1 MHIEYITGYAG
12 TGKSTALLK
21 QLTTIAG
28 KDKDDTIVLCPT
40 HKAAH
45 RLLPKIPFGIEIK
58 TIHSL
63 LGWIPAINE
72 NAEKIEH
79 IDIVAKTDRKIEE
92 YNTFI
97 IDEGGMMSEEMF
109 MELVAKIEDA
119 RNFDTESIK
128 IYVYLDPYQLLPVK
142 GRQIQLDEEFTT
154 KLTTQHRAESP
165 DVVALFT
172 KFVEFLEG
180 TNTND
185 LKIQFSDNVKKVST
199 TEAVQLFDINNDRL
213 LAYTN
218 EVVGWYNKEIAMYN
232 GIQSFAGQYV
242 QLGSSPDLVYVEE
255 VLDKSNIVLS
265 DVITW
270 YLDSE
275 LLLQN
280 SKISAKYMELE
291 FSTLLKLDA
300 VEFVKVS
307 IGGTTKIVPVVLGI
321 YNAYSVTKQ
330 IKAAAIKDKK
340 NYKFIYALN
349 KAFTMD
355 YKFASTVHK
364 AQGSEFDVVFIDIND
379 IKKSIL
385 PNYYATYARLMYV
398 ALSRAK
404 KKVYIIQD

>member
-119 RNFDTESIK
+119 RNFDTDGIK

-180 TNTND
+180 TNTKD
-185 LKIQFSDNVKKVST
+185 LKIEFSDNVKKVST
-199 TEAVQLFDINNDRL
+199 TEAVQLFDITKDRL

-218 EVVGWYNKEIAMYN
+218 EVVGWYNKEISIYN
-232 GIQSFAGQYV
+232 GIQSFVGQHV
-242 QLGSSPDLVYVEE
+242 QLGSNPDLVYVEDMI
-255 VLDKSNIVLS
+255 DKSDVVLS

-270 YLDSE
+270 YLDNNM
-275 LLLQN
+275 LLQN
-280 SKISAKYMELE
+280 SNISAKYMELE
-291 FSTLLKLDA
+291 FSTLLKLDG
-300 VEFVKVS
+300 VEFAKVA
-307 IGGTTKIVPVVLGI
+307 INGTTKIVPVVLGI
-321 YNAYSVTKQ
+321 YNAYSLTKQ

-349 KAFTMD
+349 KAYTMD

-364 AQGSEFDVVFIDIND
+364 AQGSEFDAVFVDVND

-385 PNYYATYARLMYV
+385 PNYYDTYARLMYV

-404 KKVYIIQD
+404 KRVYIIQD

>member
-109 MELVAKIEDA
+109 MELIAKIEDA

-180 TNTND
+180 TNTKD
-185 LKIQFSDNVKKVST
+185 LKIDFSENVKKVST
-199 TEAVQLFDINNDRL
+199 TEAVQLFDITKDRL

-218 EVVGWYNKEIAMYN
+218 EVVGWYNKEISIYN
-232 GIQSFAGQYV
+232 GIQSFVGQHV
-242 QLGSSPDLVYVEE
+242 QLGSNPDLVYVEDMI
-255 VLDKSNIVLS
+255 DKSSVVLS

-270 YLDSE
+270 YLDNNM
-275 LLLQN
+275 LLQN
-280 SKISAKYMELE
+280 SNISAKYMELE
-291 FSTLLKLDA
+291 FSTLLKLDG
-300 VEFVKVS
+300 VEFAKVA
-307 IGGTTKIVPVVLGI
+307 INGTTKIVPVVLGI
-321 YNAYSVTKQ
+321 YNAYSLTKQ

-349 KAFTMD
+349 KAYTMD

-364 AQGSEFDVVFIDIND
+364 AQGSEFDAVFVDVND

-385 PNYYATYARLMYV
+385 PNYYDTYARLMYV

-404 KKVYIIQD
+404 KRVYIIQD

>member
-119 RNFDTESIK
+119 RNFDTDGIK

-180 TNTND
+180 TNTKD
-185 LKIQFSDNVKKVST
+185 LKIDFSENVKKVST
-199 TEAVQLFDINNDRL
+199 TDAVQLFDITKDRL

-218 EVVGWYNKEIAMYN
+218 EVVGWYNKEISVYN
-232 GIQSFAGQYV
+232 GIQSFVGQYV
-242 QLGSSPDLVYVEE
+242 QLGSIPDLVYVEDMI
-255 VLDKSNIVLS
+255 DKSDVVLS

-270 YLDSE
+270 YLDNNM
-275 LLLQN
+275 LLQN

-291 FSTLLKLDA
+291 FSTLLKLDGI
-300 VEFVKVS
+300 EFAKVA
-307 IGGTTKIVPVVLGI
+307 INGTTKIVPVVLGI
-321 YNAYSVTKQ
+321 YNAYSLTKQ

-349 KAFTMD
+349 KAYTMD

-364 AQGSEFDVVFIDIND
+364 AQGSEFDAVFVDVND

-385 PNYYATYARLMYV
+385 PNYYDTYARLMYV

-404 KKVYIIQD
+404 KRVYIIQD

>member
-119 RNFDTESIK
+119 RNFDTDGIK

-180 TNTND
+180 TNTKD
-185 LKIQFSDNVKKVST
+185 LKIDFSANVKKVST
-199 TEAVQLFDINNDRL
+199 TEAVQLFDITKDRL

-218 EVVGWYNKEIAMYN
+218 EVVGWYNKEISIYN
-232 GIQSFAGQYV
+232 GIQSFVGQHV
-242 QLGSSPDLVYVEE
+242 QLGSNPDLVYVEDMI
-255 VLDKSNIVLS
+255 DKSSVVLS

-270 YLDSE
+270 YLDNNM
-275 LLLQN
+275 LLQN

-291 FSTLLKLDA
+291 FSTLLKLDG
-300 VEFVKVS
+300 VEFAKVA
-307 IGGTTKIVPVVLGI
+307 INGTTKIVPVVLGI
-321 YNAYSVTKQ
+321 YNAYSLTKQ

-349 KAFTMD
+349 KAYTMD

-364 AQGSEFDVVFIDIND
+364 AQGSEFDVVFVDVND

-385 PNYYATYARLMYV
+385 HNYYDTYARLMYV

-404 KKVYIIQD
+404 KTVYIIQD

>member
-92 YNTFI
+92 YTTFI

-119 RNFDTESIK
+119 RNFDTDGIK

-180 TNTND
+180 TNTKD
-185 LKIQFSDNVKKVST
+185 LKIDFSENVKKVST
-199 TEAVQLFDINNDRL
+199 TEAVQLFDITKDRL

-218 EVVGWYNKEIAMYN
+218 EVVGWYNKEISVYN
-232 GIQSFAGQYV
+232 GIQSFVGQHV
-242 QLGSSPDLVYVEE
+242 QLGSNPDLVYVEDMI
-255 VLDKSNIVLS
+255 DKSDVVLS

-270 YLDSE
+270 YLDNNM
-275 LLLQN
+275 LLQN
-280 SKISAKYMELE
+280 SNISAKYMELE
-291 FSTLLKLDA
+291 FSTLLKIDG
-300 VEFVKVS
+300 VEFAKVA
-307 IGGTTKIVPVVLGI
+307 INGTTKIVPVVLGI
-321 YNAYSVTKQ
+321 YNAYSLTKQ

-349 KAFTMD
+349 KAYTMD

-364 AQGSEFDVVFIDIND
+364 AQGSEFDAVFVDVND

-385 PNYYATYARLMYV
+385 PNYYDTYARLMYV

-404 KKVYIIQD
+404 KSVYIIQD

>member
-119 RNFDTESIK
+119 RNFDTDGIK

-180 TNTND
+180 TNTKD
-185 LKIQFSDNVKKVST
+185 LKIDFSENVKKVST
-199 TEAVQLFDINNDRL
+199 TEAVQLFDITKDRL

-218 EVVGWYNKEIAMYN
+218 EVVGWYNKEISVYN
-232 GIQSFAGQYV
+232 GIQSFVGQHV
-242 QLGSSPDLVYVEE
+242 QLGSNPDLVYVEDMI
-255 VLDKSNIVLS
+255 DKSDVVLS

-270 YLDSE
+270 YLDNNM
-275 LLLQN
+275 LLQN

-291 FSTLLKLDA
+291 FSTLLKIDG
-300 VEFVKVS
+300 VEFAKVA
-307 IGGTTKIVPVVLGI
+307 INGTTKIVPVVLGI
-321 YNAYSVTKQ
+321 YNAYSLTKQ

-349 KAFTMD
+349 KAYTMD

-364 AQGSEFDVVFIDIND
+364 AQGSEFDAVFVDVND

-385 PNYYATYARLMYV
+385 PNYYDTYARLMYV

-404 KKVYIIQD
+404 KRVYIIQD

>member
-180 TNTND
+180 TNTKD
-185 LKIQFSDNVKKVST
+185 LKIDFSENVKKVST
-199 TEAVQLFDINNDRL
+199 TEAVQLFDITKDRL

-218 EVVGWYNKEIAMYN
+218 EVVGWYNKEISIYN
-232 GIQSFAGQYV
+232 GIQSFVGQYV
-242 QLGSSPDLVYVEE
+242 QLGSNPDLVYVEDMI
-255 VLDKSNIVLS
+255 DKSSVVLS

-270 YLDSE
+270 YLDNNM
-275 LLLQN
+275 LLQN
-280 SKISAKYMELE
+280 SNISAKYMELE
-291 FSTLLKLDA
+291 FSTLLKLDG
-300 VEFVKVS
+300 VEFAKVA
-307 IGGTTKIVPVVLGI
+307 INGTTKIVPVVLGI
-321 YNAYSVTKQ
+321 YNAYSLTKQ

-349 KAFTMD
+349 KAYTMD

-364 AQGSEFDVVFIDIND
+364 AQGSEFDAVFVDVND

-385 PNYYATYARLMYV
+385 PNYYDTYARLMYV

>member
-119 RNFDTESIK
+119 RNFNTDGIK

-180 TNTND
+180 TNTKD
-185 LKIQFSDNVKKVST
+185 LKIDFSANVKKVST
-199 TEAVQLFDINNDRL
+199 TEAVQLFDITKDRL

-218 EVVGWYNKEIAMYN
+218 EVVGWYNKEISIYN
-232 GIQSFAGQYV
+232 GIQSFVGQHV
-242 QLGSSPDLVYVEE
+242 QLGSNPDLVYVEDMI
-255 VLDKSNIVLS
+255 DKSDVVLS

-270 YLDSE
+270 YLDNNM
-275 LLLQN
+275 LLQN

-291 FSTLLKLDA
+291 FSTLLKLDG
-300 VEFVKVS
+300 VEFAKVA
-307 IGGTTKIVPVVLGI
+307 INGTTKIVPVVLGI
-321 YNAYSVTKQ
+321 YNAYSLTKQ

-349 KAFTMD
+349 KAYTMD

-364 AQGSEFDVVFIDIND
+364 AQGSEFDAVFVDVND

-385 PNYYATYARLMYV
+385 PNYYDTYARLMYV

>member
-119 RNFDTESIK
+119 RNFDTDGIK

-180 TNTND
+180 TNTKD
-185 LKIQFSDNVKKVST
+185 LKIDFSDNVKKVST
-199 TEAVQLFDINNDRL
+199 TEAVQLFDITKDRL

-218 EVVGWYNKEIAMYN
+218 EVVGWYNKELSVYN
-232 GIQSFAGQYV
+232 GIQSFVGQHV
-242 QLGSSPDLVYVEE
+242 QLGSNPDLVYVEDMI
-255 VLDKSNIVLS
+255 DKSSVVLS

-270 YLDSE
+270 YLDNNM
-275 LLLQN
+275 LLQN

-291 FSTLLKLDA
+291 FSTLLKLDG
-300 VEFVKVS
+300 VEFAKVA
-307 IGGTTKIVPVVLGI
+307 INGTTKIVPVVLGI
-321 YNAYSVTKQ
+321 YNAYSLTKQ

-349 KAFTMD
+349 KAYTMD

-364 AQGSEFDVVFIDIND
+364 AQGSEFDAVFVDVND

-385 PNYYATYARLMYV
+385 PNYYDTYARLMYV

-404 KKVYIIQD
+404 KRVYIIQD

>member
-119 RNFDTESIK
+119 RNFDTDGIK

-180 TNTND
+180 TNTKD
-185 LKIQFSDNVKKVST
+185 LKIEFSDNVKKVST
-199 TEAVQLFDINNDRL
+199 TEAVQLFDITKDRL

-218 EVVGWYNKEIAMYN
+218 EVVGWYNKEISVYN
-232 GIQSFAGQYV
+232 GIQSFVGQHV
-242 QLGSSPDLVYVEE
+242 QLGSNPDLVYVEDMI
-255 VLDKSNIVLS
+255 DKSDVVLS

-270 YLDSE
+270 YLDNNM
-275 LLLQN
+275 LLQN

-291 FSTLLKLDA
+291 FSTLLKLDG
-300 VEFVKVS
+300 VEFAKVA
-307 IGGTTKIVPVVLGI
+307 INGTTKIVPVVLGI
-321 YNAYSVTKQ
+321 YNAYSLTKQ

-349 KAFTMD
+349 KAYTMD

-364 AQGSEFDVVFIDIND
+364 AQGSEFDAVFVDVND

-385 PNYYATYARLMYV
+385 PNYYDTYARLMYV

>member
-119 RNFDTESIK
+119 RNFDTDGIK

-180 TNTND
+180 TNTKD
-185 LKIQFSDNVKKVST
+185 LKIDFSDNVKKVST
-199 TEAVQLFDINNDRL
+199 TEAVQLFDITKDRL

-218 EVVGWYNKEIAMYN
+218 EVVGWYNKEISIYN
-232 GIQSFAGQYV
+232 GIQSFVGQYV
-242 QLGSSPDLVYVEE
+242 QLGSNPDLVYVEDMI
-255 VLDKSNIVLS
+255 DKSDVVLS

-270 YLDSE
+270 YLDNNM
-275 LLLQN
+275 LLQN
-280 SKISAKYMELE
+280 SNISAKYMELE
-291 FSTLLKLDA
+291 FSTLLKLDG
-300 VEFVKVS
+300 VEFAKVA
-307 IGGTTKIVPVVLGI
+307 INGTTKIVPVVLGI
-321 YNAYSVTKQ
+321 YNAYSLTKQ

-349 KAFTMD
+349 KAYTMD

-364 AQGSEFDVVFIDIND
+364 AQGSEFDAVFVDVND

-385 PNYYATYARLMYV
+385 PNYYDTYARLMYV

-404 KKVYIIQD
+404 KRVYIIQD

>member
-119 RNFDTESIK
+119 RNFDTDGIK

-180 TNTND
+180 TNTKD
-185 LKIQFSDNVKKVST
+185 LKIEFSENVKKVST
-199 TEAVQLFDINNDRL
+199 TEAVQLFDITKDRL

-218 EVVGWYNKEIAMYN
+218 EVVGWYNKEISMCN
-232 GIQSFAGQYV
+232 GIQSFVGQYV
-242 QLGSSPDLVYVEE
+242 QLGSIPDLVYVEDMI
-255 VLDKSNIVLS
+255 DKSSVVLS

-280 SKISAKYMELE
+280 SKISPKYMELE
-291 FSTLLKLDA
+291 FSTLLKLDG
-300 VEFVKVS
+300 VEFAKVS
-307 IGGTTKIVPVVLGI
+307 INGTTKIVPVVLGI
-321 YNAYSVTKQ
+321 YNAYSLTKQ

-349 KAFTMD
+349 KAYTMD

-364 AQGSEFDVVFIDIND
+364 AQGSEFDAVFVDVND

-385 PNYYATYARLMYV
+385 PNYYDTYARLMYV

-404 KKVYIIQD
+404 KTVYIIQD

>member
-180 TNTND
+180 TNTKD
-185 LKIQFSDNVKKVST
+185 LKIDFSENVKKVST
-199 TEAVQLFDINNDRL
+199 TEAVQLFDITKDRL

-218 EVVGWYNKEIAMYN
+218 EVVGWYNKEISIYN
-232 GIQSFAGQYV
+232 GIQSFVGQQV
-242 QLGSSPDLVYVEE
+242 QLGSNPDLVYVEDMI
-255 VLDKSNIVLS
+255 DKSSVVLS

-291 FSTLLKLDA
+291 FSTLLKLDG
-300 VEFVKVS
+300 VEFAKVA
-307 IGGTTKIVPVVLGI
+307 INGTTKIVPVVLGI
-321 YNAYSVTKQ
+321 
-330 IKAAAIKDKK
+330 
-340 NYKFIYALN
+340 
-349 KAFTMD
+349 
-355 YKFASTVHK
+355 
-364 AQGSEFDVVFIDIND
+364 
-379 IKKSIL
+379 
-385 PNYYATYARLMYV
+385 
-398 ALSRAK
+398 
-404 KKVYIIQD
+404 

>member
-180 TNTND
+180 TNTKD
-185 LKIQFSDNVKKVST
+185 LKIDFSENVKKVST
-199 TEAVQLFDINNDRL
+199 TEAVQLFDITKDRL

-218 EVVGWYNKEIAMYN
+218 EVVGWYNKEISVYN
-232 GIQSFAGQYV
+232 GIQSFVGQHV
-242 QLGSSPDLVYVEE
+242 QLGSNPDLVYVEDMI
-255 VLDKSNIVLS
+255 DKSDVVLS

-270 YLDSE
+270 YLDNNM
-275 LLLQN
+275 LLQN
-280 SKISAKYMELE
+280 SNISAKYMELE
-291 FSTLLKLDA
+291 FSSLLKLDGI
-300 VEFVKVS
+300 EFAKVA
-307 IGGTTKIVPVVLGI
+307 INGTTKIVPVVLGI
-321 YNAYSVTKQ
+321 YNAYSLTKQ

-349 KAFTMD
+349 KAYTMD

-364 AQGSEFDVVFIDIND
+364 AQGSEFDAVFVDVND

-385 PNYYATYARLMYV
+385 PNYYDTYARLMYV

-404 KKVYIIQD
+404 KKVYIIQE

>member
-109 MELVAKIEDA
+109 MELIAKIEDA

-128 IYVYLDPYQLLPVK
+128 VYVYLDPYQLLPVK

-180 TNTND
+180 TNTKD
-185 LKIQFSDNVKKVST
+185 LKIEFSENVKKVST
-199 TEAVQLFDINNDRL
+199 TEAVQLFDITKDRL

-218 EVVGWYNKEIAMYN
+218 EVVGWYNKEISIYN
-232 GIQSFAGQYV
+232 GIQSFVGQHV
-242 QLGSSPDLVYVEE
+242 QLGSNPDLVYVEDMI
-255 VLDKSNIVLS
+255 DKSDVVLS

-270 YLDSE
+270 YLDNNI
-275 LLLQN
+275 LLQN
-280 SKISAKYMELE
+280 SNISAKYMELE
-291 FSTLLKLDA
+291 FSTLLKLDGI
-300 VEFVKVS
+300 EFAKVA
-307 IGGTTKIVPVVLGI
+307 INGTTKIVPVVLGI
-321 YNAYSVTKQ
+321 YNAYSLTKQ

-349 KAFTMD
+349 KAYTMD

-364 AQGSEFDVVFIDIND
+364 AQGSEFDAVFVDVND

-385 PNYYATYARLMYV
+385 PNYYDTYARLMYV

-404 KKVYIIQD
+404 KRVYIIQD

>member
-119 RNFDTESIK
+119 RNFDTDGIK

-180 TNTND
+180 TNTKD
-185 LKIQFSDNVKKVST
+185 LKIDFSENVKKVST
-199 TEAVQLFDINNDRL
+199 TEAVQLFDITKDRL

-218 EVVGWYNKEIAMYN
+218 EVVGWYNKEISVYN
-232 GIQSFAGQYV
+232 GIQSFVGQHV
-242 QLGSSPDLVYVEE
+242 QLGSNPDLVYVEDMI
-255 VLDKSNIVLS
+255 DKSDVVLS

-270 YLDSE
+270 YLDNNM
-275 LLLQN
+275 LLQN

-291 FSTLLKLDA
+291 FSTLLKLDG
-300 VEFVKVS
+300 VEFAKVA
-307 IGGTTKIVPVVLGI
+307 INGTTKIVPVVLGI
-321 YNAYSVTKQ
+321 YNAYSLTKQ

-349 KAFTMD
+349 KAYTMD

-364 AQGSEFDVVFIDIND
+364 AQGSEFDAVFVDVND

-385 PNYYATYARLMYV
+385 PNYYDTYARLMYV

-404 KKVYIIQD
+404 KRVYIIQD

>member
-119 RNFDTESIK
+119 RNFDTEGIK

-180 TNTND
+180 TNTKD
-185 LKIQFSDNVKKVST
+185 LKIDFSDNVKKVST
-199 TEAVQLFDINNDRL
+199 TEAVQLFDITKDRL

-218 EVVGWYNKEIAMYN
+218 EVVGWYNKEISIYN
-232 GIQSFAGQYV
+232 GIQSFVGQYV
-242 QLGSSPDLVYVEE
+242 QLGSNPDLVYVEDMI
-255 VLDKSNIVLS
+255 DKSDVVLS

-270 YLDSE
+270 YLDNNM
-275 LLLQN
+275 LLQN
-280 SKISAKYMELE
+280 SNISAKYMELE
-291 FSTLLKLDA
+291 FSTLLKLDG
-300 VEFVKVS
+300 VEFAKVA
-307 IGGTTKIVPVVLGI
+307 INGTPKIVPVVLGI

-349 KAFTMD
+349 KAYTMD

-364 AQGSEFDVVFIDIND
+364 AQGSEFDAVFVDVND

-385 PNYYATYARLMYV
+385 PNYYDTYARLMYV

-404 KKVYIIQD
+404 KRVYIIQD

>member
-28 KDKDDTIVLCPT
+28 KDKDDAIVLCPT

-180 TNTND
+180 TNTKD
-185 LKIQFSDNVKKVST
+185 LKIDFSENVKKVST
-199 TEAVQLFDINNDRL
+199 TEAVQLFDITKDRL

-218 EVVGWYNKEIAMYN
+218 EVVGWYNKEISIYN
-232 GIQSFAGQYV
+232 GIQSFVGQHV
-242 QLGSSPDLVYVEE
+242 QLGSNPDLVYVEDMI
-255 VLDKSNIVLS
+255 DKSDVVLS

-270 YLDSE
+270 YLDNNM
-275 LLLQN
+275 LLQN
-280 SKISAKYMELE
+280 SNISAKYMELE
-291 FSTLLKLDA
+291 FSTLLKLDG
-300 VEFVKVS
+300 VEFAKVA
-307 IGGTTKIVPVVLGI
+307 INGTTKIVPVVLGI
-321 YNAYSVTKQ
+321 YNAYSLTKQ

-349 KAFTMD
+349 KAYTMD

-364 AQGSEFDVVFIDIND
+364 AQGSEFDAVFVDVND

-385 PNYYATYARLMYV
+385 PNYYDTYARLMYV

-404 KKVYIIQD
+404 KRVYIIQD

>member
-119 RNFDTESIK
+119 RNFDTDGIK

-180 TNTND
+180 TNTKD
-185 LKIQFSDNVKKVST
+185 LKIEFSENVKKVST
-199 TEAVQLFDINNDRL
+199 VEAVQLFDIENDRL

-218 EVVGWYNKEIAMYN
+218 EVVGWYNKEISVYN
-232 GIQSFAGQYV
+232 GIQSFVGQHV

-291 FSTLLKLDA
+291 FSTLLKLDG
-300 VEFVKVS
+300 VEFAKVS
-307 IGGTTKIVPVVLGI
+307 INGTTKIVPVVLGI
-321 YNAYSVTKQ
+321 YNAYSLTKQ

-349 KAFTMD
+349 KAYTMD

-364 AQGSEFDVVFIDIND
+364 AQGSEFDAVFVDVND

-385 PNYYATYARLMYV
+385 PNYYDTYARLMYV

-404 KKVYIIQD
+404 KRVYIIQD

>member
-109 MELVAKIEDA
+109 MELIAKIEDA
-119 RNFDTESIK
+119 RNFNTDGIK

-180 TNTND
+180 TNTKD
-185 LKIQFSDNVKKVST
+185 LKIDFSDNVKKVST
-199 TEAVQLFDINNDRL
+199 TEAVQLFDITKDRL

-218 EVVGWYNKEIAMYN
+218 EVVGWYNKEISVYN
-232 GIQSFAGQYV
+232 GIQSFVGQHV
-242 QLGSSPDLVYVEE
+242 QLGSNPDLVYVEDMI
-255 VLDKSNIVLS
+255 DKSDVVLS

-270 YLDSE
+270 YLDNNM
-275 LLLQN
+275 LLQN
-280 SKISAKYMELE
+280 SNISAKYMELE
-291 FSTLLKLDA
+291 FSSLLKLDGI
-300 VEFVKVS
+300 EFAKVA
-307 IGGTTKIVPVVLGI
+307 INGTTKIVPVVLGI
-321 YNAYSVTKQ
+321 YNAYSLTKQ

-349 KAFTMD
+349 KAYTMD

-364 AQGSEFDVVFIDIND
+364 AQGSEFDAVFVDVND

-385 PNYYATYARLMYV
+385 PNYYDTYARLMYV

-404 KKVYIIQD
+404 KKVYIIKD

>member
-28 KDKDDTIVLCPT
+28 KNKDDAIVLCPT

-119 RNFDTESIK
+119 RNFDTDGIK

-180 TNTND
+180 TNTKD
-185 LKIQFSDNVKKVST
+185 LKIDFSENVKKVST
-199 TEAVQLFDINNDRL
+199 TEAVQLFDITKDRL

-218 EVVGWYNKEIAMYN
+218 EVVGWYNKEISIYN
-232 GIQSFAGQYV
+232 GIQSFVGQYV
-242 QLGSSPDLVYVEE
+242 QLGSNPDLVYVEDMI
-255 VLDKSNIVLS
+255 DKSSVVLS

-270 YLDSE
+270 YLDNNM
-275 LLLQN
+275 LLQN
-280 SKISAKYMELE
+280 SHISAKYMELE
-291 FSTLLKLDA
+291 FSTLLKLDG
-300 VEFVKVS
+300 VEFAKVA
-307 IGGTTKIVPVVLGI
+307 INGTTKIVPVVLGI
-321 YNAYSVTKQ
+321 YNAYSLTKQ

-349 KAFTMD
+349 KAYTMD

-364 AQGSEFDVVFIDIND
+364 AQGSEFDAVFVDVND

-385 PNYYATYARLMYV
+385 PNYYDTYARLMYV

-404 KKVYIIQD
+404 KRVYIIQD

>member
-119 RNFDTESIK
+119 RNFDTDGIK

-180 TNTND
+180 TNTKD
-185 LKIQFSDNVKKVST
+185 LKIDFSENVKKVST
-199 TEAVQLFDINNDRL
+199 TEAVQLFDITKDRL

-218 EVVGWYNKEIAMYN
+218 EVVGWYNKEISIYN
-232 GIQSFAGQYV
+232 GIQSFVGQHV
-242 QLGSSPDLVYVEE
+242 QLGSNPDLVYVEDMI
-255 VLDKSNIVLS
+255 DKSDVVLS

-270 YLDSE
+270 YLDNNM
-275 LLLQN
+275 LLQN

-291 FSTLLKLDA
+291 FSTLLKLDG
-300 VEFVKVS
+300 VEFAIVA
-307 IGGTTKIVPVVLGI
+307 INGTTKIVPVVLGI
-321 YNAYSVTKQ
+321 YNAYSLTKQ

-349 KAFTMD
+349 KAYTMD

-364 AQGSEFDVVFIDIND
+364 AQGSEFDAVFVDVND

-385 PNYYATYARLMYV
+385 PNYYDTYARLMYV

-404 KKVYIIQD
+404 KRVYIIQD

>member
-109 MELVAKIEDA
+109 MELIAKIEDA
-119 RNFDTESIK
+119 RNFDTDGIK

-165 DVVALFT
+165 DVVALFP
-172 KFVEFLEG
+172 
-180 TNTND
+180 
-185 LKIQFSDNVKKVST
+185 
-199 TEAVQLFDINNDRL
+199 RL
-213 LAYTN
+213 
-218 EVVGWYNKEIAMYN
+218 VD
-232 GIQSFAGQYV
+232 F
-242 QLGSSPDLVYVEE
+242 
-255 VLDKSNIVLS
+255 
-265 DVITW
+265 
-270 YLDSE
+270 
-275 LLLQN
+275 
-280 SKISAKYMELE
+280 
-291 FSTLLKLDA
+291 
-300 VEFVKVS
+300 
-307 IGGTTKIVPVVLGI
+307 
-321 YNAYSVTKQ
+321 
-330 IKAAAIKDKK
+330 
-340 NYKFIYALN
+340 
-349 KAFTMD
+349 
-355 YKFASTVHK
+355 
-364 AQGSEFDVVFIDIND
+364 
-379 IKKSIL
+379 
-385 PNYYATYARLMYV
+385 
-398 ALSRAK
+398 
-404 KKVYIIQD
+404 

>member
-119 RNFDTESIK
+119 RNFDTDGIK

-180 TNTND
+180 TNTKD
-185 LKIQFSDNVKKVST
+185 LKIDFSENVKKVST
-199 TEAVQLFDINNDRL
+199 TEAVQLFDITKDRL

-218 EVVGWYNKEIAMYN
+218 EVVGWYNKEISIYN
-232 GIQSFAGQYV
+232 GIQSFVGQYV
-242 QLGSSPDLVYVEE
+242 QLGSNPDLVYVEDMI
-255 VLDKSNIVLS
+255 DKSSVVLS
-265 DVITW
+265 DVIAW

-280 SKISAKYMELE
+280 SKVSAKYMELE
-291 FSTLLKLDA
+291 FSSLLKLDGI
-300 VEFVKVS
+300 EFAK
-307 IGGTTKIVPVVLGI
+307 IAINGTTKIVPVVLGI
-321 YNAYSVTKQ
+321 YNAYSLTKQ

-349 KAFTMD
+349 KAYTMD

-364 AQGSEFDVVFIDIND
+364 AQGSEFDAVFVDVND

-385 PNYYATYARLMYV
+385 PNYYDTYARLMYV

>member
-119 RNFDTESIK
+119 RNFDTDGIK

-180 TNTND
+180 TNTKD
-185 LKIQFSDNVKKVST
+185 LKIEFSDNVKKVST
-199 TEAVQLFDINNDRL
+199 TEAVQLFDITKDRL

-218 EVVGWYNKEIAMYN
+218 EVVGWYNKEISVYN
-232 GIQSFAGQYV
+232 GIQSFVGQHV
-242 QLGSSPDLVYVEE
+242 QLGSNPDLVYVEDMI
-255 VLDKSNIVLS
+255 DKSSVVLS

-270 YLDSE
+270 YLDNNM
-275 LLLQN
+275 LLQN

-291 FSTLLKLDA
+291 FSTLLKIDG
-300 VEFVKVS
+300 VEFAKVA
-307 IGGTTKIVPVVLGI
+307 INGTTKIVPVVLGI
-321 YNAYSVTKQ
+321 YNAYSLTKQ

-349 KAFTMD
+349 KAYTMD

-364 AQGSEFDVVFIDIND
+364 AQGSEFDAVFVDVND

-385 PNYYATYARLMYV
+385 PNYYDTYARLMYV

-404 KKVYIIQD
+404 KRVYIIQD

>member
-119 RNFDTESIK
+119 SNFDTDGIK

-180 TNTND
+180 TNTKD
-185 LKIQFSDNVKKVST
+185 LKIDFSENVKKVST
-199 TEAVQLFDINNDRL
+199 TEAVQLFDITKDRL

-218 EVVGWYNKEIAMYN
+218 EVVGWYNKEISIYN
-232 GIQSFAGQYV
+232 GIQSFVGQHV
-242 QLGSSPDLVYVEE
+242 QLGSNPDLVYVEDMI
-255 VLDKSNIVLS
+255 DKSNIVLS

-270 YLDSE
+270 YLDNNM
-275 LLLQN
+275 LLQN
-280 SKISAKYMELE
+280 SNISAKYMELE
-291 FSTLLKLDA
+291 FSSLLKLDGI
-300 VEFVKVS
+300 EFAKVA
-307 IGGTTKIVPVVLGI
+307 INGTTKIVPVVLGI
-321 YNAYSVTKQ
+321 YNAYSLTKQ

-364 AQGSEFDVVFIDIND
+364 AQGSEFDAVFVDVND

-385 PNYYATYARLMYV
+385 PNYYDTYARLMYV

>member
-109 MELVAKIEDA
+109 MELIAKIEDA
-119 RNFDTESIK
+119 RNFDTDGIK

-180 TNTND
+180 TNTKD
-185 LKIQFSDNVKKVST
+185 LKVEFSENVKKVST
-199 TEAVQLFDINNDRL
+199 TEAVQLFDITKDRL

-218 EVVGWYNKEIAMYN
+218 EVVGWYNKEISIHN
-232 GIQSFAGQYV
+232 GIQSFVGQYV
-242 QLGSSPDLVYVEE
+242 QLGSNPDLVYVEDMI
-255 VLDKSNIVLS
+255 DKSDVVLS

-270 YLDSE
+270 YLDNNM
-275 LLLQN
+275 LLQN
-280 SKISAKYMELE
+280 SNISAKYMELE
-291 FSTLLKLDA
+291 FSSLLKLDGI
-300 VEFVKVS
+300 EFAKVA
-307 IGGTTKIVPVVLGI
+307 INGTTKIVPVVLGI
-321 YNAYSVTKQ
+321 YNAYSLTKQ

-349 KAFTMD
+349 KAYTMD

-364 AQGSEFDVVFIDIND
+364 AQGSEFDAVFIDIND

-385 PNYYATYARLMYV
+385 PNYYDTYARLMYV

-404 KKVYIIQD
+404 KRVYIIQD

>member
-119 RNFDTESIK
+119 RNFDTDGIK

-180 TNTND
+180 TNTKD
-185 LKIQFSDNVKKVST
+185 LKIDFSENVKKIST
-199 TEAVQLFDINNDRL
+199 TEAVQLFDITKDRL

-218 EVVGWYNKEIAMYN
+218 EVVGWYNKEISIYN
-232 GIQSFAGQYV
+232 GIQSFVGQYV
-242 QLGSSPDLVYVEE
+242 QLGSNPDLVYVEDMI
-255 VLDKSNIVLS
+255 DKSDVVLS

-270 YLDSE
+270 YLDNNM
-275 LLLQN
+275 LLQN
-280 SKISAKYMELE
+280 SNISAKYMELE
-291 FSTLLKLDA
+291 FSTLLKIDG
-300 VEFVKVS
+300 VEFAKVA
-307 IGGTTKIVPVVLGI
+307 INGTTKIVPVVLGI
-321 YNAYSVTKQ
+321 YNAYSLTKQ

-349 KAFTMD
+349 KAYTMD

-364 AQGSEFDVVFIDIND
+364 AQGSEFDAVFVDVND

-385 PNYYATYARLMYV
+385 PNYYDTYARLMYV

-404 KKVYIIQD
+404 KRAYIIQD

>member
-28 KDKDDTIVLCPT
+28 KNKDDAIVLCPT

-119 RNFDTESIK
+119 RNFDTDGIK

-180 TNTND
+180 TNTKD
-185 LKIQFSDNVKKVST
+185 LKIEFSENVKKVST
-199 TEAVQLFDINNDRL
+199 TEAVQLFDITKDRL

-218 EVVGWYNKEIAMYN
+218 EVVGWYNKEISIYN
-232 GIQSFAGQYV
+232 GIQSFVGQYV
-242 QLGSSPDLVYVEE
+242 QLGSNPDLVYVEDMI
-255 VLDKSNIVLS
+255 DKSSVVLS

-270 YLDSE
+270 YLDNNM
-275 LLLQN
+275 LLQN
-280 SKISAKYMELE
+280 SHISAKYMELE
-291 FSTLLKLDA
+291 FSTLLKLDG
-300 VEFVKVS
+300 VEFAKVA
-307 IGGTTKIVPVVLGI
+307 INGTTKIVPVVLGI
-321 YNAYSVTKQ
+321 YNAYSLTKQ

-349 KAFTMD
+349 KAYTMD

-364 AQGSEFDVVFIDIND
+364 AQGSEFDAVFVDVND

-385 PNYYATYARLMYV
+385 PNYYDTYARLMYV

-404 KKVYIIQD
+404 KRVYIIQD

>member
-119 RNFDTESIK
+119 RNFDTDGIK

-180 TNTND
+180 TNTKD
-185 LKIQFSDNVKKVST
+185 LKIDFSDNVKKVST
-199 TEAVQLFDINNDRL
+199 TEAVQLFDITKDRL

-218 EVVGWYNKEIAMYN
+218 EVVGWYNKEISIYN
-232 GIQSFAGQYV
+232 GIQSFVGQHV
-242 QLGSSPDLVYVEE
+242 QLGSNPDLVYVEDMI
-255 VLDKSNIVLS
+255 DKSNVVLS

-270 YLDSE
+270 YLDNNM
-275 LLLQN
+275 LLQN

-291 FSTLLKLDA
+291 FSTLLKLDG
-300 VEFVKVS
+300 VEFAKVA
-307 IGGTTKIVPVVLGI
+307 INGTTKIVPVVLGI
-321 YNAYSVTKQ
+321 YNAYSLTKQ

-349 KAFTMD
+349 KAYTMD

-364 AQGSEFDVVFIDIND
+364 AQGSEFDAVFVDVND

-385 PNYYATYARLMYV
+385 PNYYDTYARLMYV

-404 KKVYIIQD
+404 KRVYIIQD

>member
-172 KFVEFLEG
+172 KFVKFLEG
-180 TNTND
+180 TNTKD
-185 LKIQFSDNVKKVST
+185 LKIDFSENVKKVST
-199 TEAVQLFDINNDRL
+199 TEAVQLFDITKDRL

-242 QLGSSPDLVYVEE
+242 QLGSSPDLVYIEDMI
-255 VLDKSNIVLS
+255 DKSSVVLS

-280 SKISAKYMELE
+280 SNISAKYMELE
-291 FSTLLKLDA
+291 FSTLLKLDG
-300 VEFVKVS
+300 VEFAKVA
-307 IGGTTKIVPVVLGI
+307 INGTTKIVPVVLGI
-321 YNAYSVTKQ
+321 YNAYSLTKQ

-349 KAFTMD
+349 KAYTMD

-364 AQGSEFDVVFIDIND
+364 AQGSEFDAVFVDVND

-385 PNYYATYARLMYV
+385 PNYYDTYARLMYV

>member
-119 RNFDTESIK
+119 RNFDTDGIK

-180 TNTND
+180 TNTKD
-185 LKIQFSDNVKKVST
+185 LKIDFSENVKKVST
-199 TEAVQLFDINNDRL
+199 TDAVQLFDITKDRL

-218 EVVGWYNKEIAMYN
+218 EVVGWYNKEISIYN
-232 GIQSFAGQYV
+232 GIQSFVGQHV
-242 QLGSSPDLVYVEE
+242 QLGSNPDLVYVEDII
-255 VLDKSNIVLS
+255 DKSDVVLS

-270 YLDSE
+270 YLDNNM
-275 LLLQN
+275 LLQN

-291 FSTLLKLDA
+291 FSTLLKLDG
-300 VEFVKVS
+300 VEFAKVA
-307 IGGTTKIVPVVLGI
+307 INGTTKIVPVVLGI
-321 YNAYSVTKQ
+321 YNAYSLTKQ

-349 KAFTMD
+349 KAYTMD

-364 AQGSEFDVVFIDIND
+364 AQGSEFDAVFVDVND

-385 PNYYATYARLMYV
+385 PNYYDTYARLMYV

-404 KKVYIIQD
+404 KSVYIIQD

>member
-28 KDKDDTIVLCPT
+28 KDKDDAIVLCPT

-119 RNFDTESIK
+119 RNFDTDGIK

-180 TNTND
+180 TNTKD
-185 LKIQFSDNVKKVST
+185 LKIDFSENVKKVST
-199 TEAVQLFDINNDRL
+199 TEAVQLFDITKDRL

-218 EVVGWYNKEIAMYN
+218 EVVGWYNKEISIYS
-232 GIQSFAGQYV
+232 GIQSFVGQYV
-242 QLGSSPDLVYVEE
+242 QLGSNPDLVYVEDMI
-255 VLDKSNIVLS
+255 DKSSVVLS

-270 YLDSE
+270 YLDNNM
-275 LLLQN
+275 LLQN

-291 FSTLLKLDA
+291 FSTLLKLDG
-300 VEFVKVS
+300 VEFAKVA
-307 IGGTTKIVPVVLGI
+307 INGTTKIVPVVLGI
-321 YNAYSVTKQ
+321 YNAYSLTKQ

-349 KAFTMD
+349 KAYTMD

-364 AQGSEFDVVFIDIND
+364 AQGSEFDAVFVDVND

-385 PNYYATYARLMYV
+385 PNYYDTYARLMYV

-404 KKVYIIQD
+404 KRVYIIQV

>member
-119 RNFDTESIK
+119 RNFDTDGIK

-180 TNTND
+180 TNTKD
-185 LKIQFSDNVKKVST
+185 LKIDFSDNVKKVST
-199 TEAVQLFDINNDRL
+199 TEAVQLFDITKDRL

-232 GIQSFAGQYV
+232 GIQSFVGQHV
-242 QLGSSPDLVYVEE
+242 QLGSNPDLVYVEDMI
-255 VLDKSNIVLS
+255 DKSDVVLS

-270 YLDSE
+270 YLDNNM
-275 LLLQN
+275 LLQN
-280 SKISAKYMELE
+280 SNISAKYMELE
-291 FSTLLKLDA
+291 FSSLLKLDGI
-300 VEFVKVS
+300 EFAKVA
-307 IGGTTKIVPVVLGI
+307 INGTTKIVPVVLGI
-321 YNAYSVTKQ
+321 YNAYSLTKQ

-349 KAFTMD
+349 KAYTMD

-364 AQGSEFDVVFIDIND
+364 AQGSEFDAVFVDVND

-385 PNYYATYARLMYV
+385 PNYYDTYARLMYV

>member
-1 MHIEYITGYAG
+1 MRIEYITGYAG

-119 RNFDTESIK
+119 RNFDTDGIK

-180 TNTND
+180 TNTKD
-185 LKIQFSDNVKKVST
+185 LKIDFSENVKKVST
-199 TEAVQLFDINNDRL
+199 TEAVQLFDITKDRL

-218 EVVGWYNKEIAMYN
+218 EVVGWYNKEISVYN
-232 GIQSFAGQYV
+232 GIQSFVGQHV
-242 QLGSSPDLVYVEE
+242 QLGSNPDLVYVEDMI
-255 VLDKSNIVLS
+255 DKSNVVLS

-270 YLDSE
+270 YLDNNM
-275 LLLQN
+275 LLQN

-291 FSTLLKLDA
+291 FSTLLKLDG
-300 VEFVKVS
+300 VEFAKVA
-307 IGGTTKIVPVVLGI
+307 INGTTKIVPVVLGI
-321 YNAYSVTKQ
+321 YNAYSLTKQ

-349 KAFTMD
+349 KAYTMD

-364 AQGSEFDVVFIDIND
+364 AQGSEFDAVFVDVND

-385 PNYYATYARLMYV
+385 PNYYDTYARLMYV

-404 KKVYIIQD
+404 KRVYIIQE

>member
-119 RNFDTESIK
+119 RNFDTDGIK

-180 TNTND
+180 TNTKD
-185 LKIQFSDNVKKVST
+185 LKIEFSDNVKKVST
-199 TEAVQLFDINNDRL
+199 TEAVQLFDITKDRL

-218 EVVGWYNKEIAMYN
+218 EVVGWYNKEISIYN
-232 GIQSFAGQYV
+232 GIQSFVWQHV
-242 QLGSSPDLVYVEE
+242 QLGSNPDLVYVKEMI
-255 VLDKSNIVLS
+255 DKSDVVLS

-270 YLDSE
+270 YLDNNM
-275 LLLQN
+275 LLQN

-291 FSTLLKLDA
+291 FSTLLKLDG
-300 VEFVKVS
+300 VEFAIVA
-307 IGGTTKIVPVVLGI
+307 INGTTKIVPVVLGI
-321 YNAYSVTKQ
+321 YNAYSLTKQ

-349 KAFTMD
+349 KAYTMD

-364 AQGSEFDVVFIDIND
+364 AQGSEFDAVFVDVND

-385 PNYYATYARLMYV
+385 PNYYDTYARLMYV

-404 KKVYIIQD
+404 KRVYIIQD

>member
-1 MHIEYITGYAG
+1 
-12 TGKSTALLK
+12 LK

-119 RNFDTESIK
+119 RNFDTDGIK

-180 TNTND
+180 TNAKD
-185 LKIQFSDNVKKVST
+185 LKIEFSDNVKKVST
-199 TEAVQLFDINNDRL
+199 T
-213 LAYTN
+213 
-218 EVVGWYNKEIAMYN
+218 
-232 GIQSFAGQYV
+232 S
-242 QLGSSPDLVYVEE
+242 LVYA
-255 VLDKSNIVLS
+255 SNLS
-265 DVITW
+265 LFISNNCTASVVDTFFT
-270 YLDSE
+270 LSGLTSNSSFE
-275 LLLQN
+275 LT
-280 SKISAKYMELE
+280 S
-291 FSTLLKLDA
+291 
-300 VEFVKVS
+300 S
-307 IGGTTKIVPVVLGI
+307 IGVPIISL
-321 YNAYSVTKQ
+321 
-330 IKAAAIKDKK
+330 
-340 NYKFIYALN
+340 FII
-349 KAFTMD
+349 
-355 YKFASTVHK
+355 STVFLI
-364 AQGSEFDVVFIDIND
+364 SSTDTFSVNTIFLC
-379 IKKSIL
+379 S
-385 PNYYATYARLMYV
+385 T
-398 ALSRAK
+398 
-404 KKVYIIQD
+404 

>member
-119 RNFDTESIK
+119 RNFNTDGIK

-180 TNTND
+180 TNTKD
-185 LKIQFSDNVKKVST
+185 LKVEFSENVKKVST
-199 TEAVQLFDINNDRL
+199 TEAVQLFDITKDRL

-218 EVVGWYNKEIAMYN
+218 EVVGWYNKEISIYN
-232 GIQSFAGQYV
+232 GIQSFVGQYV
-242 QLGSSPDLVYVEE
+242 QLGSSPDLVYVEDMI
-255 VLDKSNIVLS
+255 DKSDVVLS

-270 YLDSE
+270 YLDNNM
-275 LLLQN
+275 LLQN
-280 SKISAKYMELE
+280 SNISAKYMELE
-291 FSTLLKLDA
+291 FSSLLKLDGI
-300 VEFVKVS
+300 EFAKVA
-307 IGGTTKIVPVVLGI
+307 INGTTKIVPVVLGI
-321 YNAYSVTKQ
+321 YNAYSLTKQ

-349 KAFTMD
+349 KAYTMD

-364 AQGSEFDVVFIDIND
+364 AQGSEFDAVFVDVND

-385 PNYYATYARLMYV
+385 PNYYDTYARLMYV

-404 KKVYIIQD
+404 KRVYIIQD

>member
-119 RNFDTESIK
+119 RNFDTDGIK

-180 TNTND
+180 TNTKD
-185 LKIQFSDNVKKVST
+185 LKIDFSENVKKVST
-199 TEAVQLFDINNDRL
+199 TEAVQLFDITKDRL

-218 EVVGWYNKEIAMYN
+218 EVVGWYNKEISVYN
-232 GIQSFAGQYV
+232 GITSFVGQHV
-242 QLGSSPDLVYVEE
+242 QLGSNPDLVYVEDMI
-255 VLDKSNIVLS
+255 DKSDVVLS

-270 YLDSE
+270 YLDNNM
-275 LLLQN
+275 LLQN
-280 SKISAKYMELE
+280 SNISAKYMELE
-291 FSTLLKLDA
+291 FSTLLKLDGI
-300 VEFVKVS
+300 EFAKVA
-307 IGGTTKIVPVVLGI
+307 INGTTKIVPVVLGI
-321 YNAYSVTKQ
+321 YNAYSLTKQ

-349 KAFTMD
+349 KAYTMD

-364 AQGSEFDVVFIDIND
+364 AQGSEFDAVFVDVND

-385 PNYYATYARLMYV
+385 PNYYDTYARLMYV

-404 KKVYIIQD
+404 KRVYIIQD